1 MNKRRTR
8 FRPELKSFKNRR
20 TPARYEDANSR
31 YRAELFC
38 LRPLDLSSASLK
50 PILWDGG
57 REAERR
63 GVASQLTKVSF
74 RANKNRR
81 IAETVDGASYRTSLA
96 EKSYVW
102 KYQFSRERVKCVVC
116 GYWGSDNRT
125 RTDRVNNEWV
135 LKESGLKG
143 NPIGQCERGVSRW
156 FGYVERTGVGR
167 VTKQIYE
174 GRVCASKGRVNINR
188 VAQNSGRG
196 CQIASTLLSSLIIEY
211 LIAVNMMPLG
221 FIGFILQELKNAA
234 VLCAGVVN
242 SNIVCTLHGAL

>member
-1 MNKRRTR
+1 MQEEH
-8 FRPELKSFKNRR
+8 ELR

-31 YRAELFC
+31 YRAELFY

-102 KYQFSRERVKCVVC
+102 KYQCRVWLLGIRQQPSGQFDTSSLPLYTSSPVDPAPIRLEDT
-116 GYWGSDNRT
+116 SLT
-125 RTDRVNNEWV
+125 LQVNV
-135 LKESGLKG
+135 KEACHDGL
-143 NPIGQCERGVSRW
+143 R
-156 FGYVERTGVGR
+156 YVERTGVGR

-196 CQIASTLLSSLIIEY
+196 CQIASTLLSSL
-211 LIAVNMMPLG
+211 
-221 FIGFILQELKNAA
+221 
-234 VLCAGVVN
+234 
-242 SNIVCTLHGAL
+242 